1 MNFANLIPAI
11 LGILGLSSFG
21 KVDGKECLSDEE
33 RAALKGYG
41 FTDRF
46 LDDFN
51 AFLQNPPAAA
61 TGSTPNQ
68 QMAAVAAVLGQT
80 TEQLQAKT
88 AELDALKQTVATDKA
103 AHAAAIQAKEAEITA
118 LNAKIQTL
126 SALPETDPGKG
137 AGSAT
142 ATAPAFNLA
151 DEQQLGGLAGSFF
164 SLERPYNQRARA
176 ALLANEGKML
186 AVAAPSSVDYKGLQD
201 DLGAFYRTSWSE
213 RLQSFLVELPTIT
226 KLFPTEAGHQDLETL
241 VNLFLGEFSQADTSD
256 KSEFDKVTKGTYEF
270 GHETLRMYGVMFVH
284 KFQSLKQL
292 EKSWIGYLN
301 REGSNPV
308 KLSFIEYL
316 LQSRFR
322 KCMPPPSEL

>member
-11 LGILGLSSFG
+11 LGILGLSSFS

-51 AFLQNPPAAA
+51 AYLQNPPTAA

-103 AHAAAIQAKEAEITA
+103 AHTAAIQAKEAEITA

-142 ATAPAFNLA
+142 ATAPAFNL
-151 DEQQLGGLAGSFF
+151 DDQQQLGGLAGSYF
-164 SLERPYNQRARA
+164 SLDRPYNQRARA
-176 ALLANEGKML
+176 AFSPIK
-186 AVAAPSSVDYKGLQD
+186 D
-201 DLGAFYRTSWSE
+201 
-213 RLQSFLVELPTIT
+213 RL
-226 KLFPTEAGHQDLETL
+226 
-241 VNLFLGEFSQADTSD
+241 
-256 KSEFDKVTKGTYEF
+256 
-270 GHETLRMYGVMFVH
+270 
-284 KFQSLKQL
+284 
-292 EKSWIGYLN
+292 
-301 REGSNPV
+301 
-308 KLSFIEYL
+308 
-316 LQSRFR
+316 
-322 KCMPPPSEL
+322 